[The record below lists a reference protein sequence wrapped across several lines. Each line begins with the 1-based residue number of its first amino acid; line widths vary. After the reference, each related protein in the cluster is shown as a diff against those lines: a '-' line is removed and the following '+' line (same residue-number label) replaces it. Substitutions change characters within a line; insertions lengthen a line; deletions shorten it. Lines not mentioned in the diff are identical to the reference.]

1 MASIW
6 GELKRRNV
14 VRVAFAYV
22 VVSWLILQLT
32 DVLIPLFTL
41 PEWVGR
47 LVFLLLLIGLPLA
60 LFFAWAFELTPEG
73 VKKEKDVDR
82 SQSITH
88 STGRKLDF
96 SIIAVLVI
104 ALAFFAVDKFVL
116 EDGPATKTAAEVT
129 TTAIQQ
135 SIAVLPFVNM
145 SSDPEQEYF
154 SDGLSEELLNLLAKI
169 PELKVIGRTSS
180 FAFKGKNEDLRG
192 IGEALGVNT
201 VLEGSVRKSGD
212 RIRVTAQ
219 LIDVSDGAHIW
230 SETYDRTMTDVFE
243 IQDDVAAEIIDAL
256 KIHVGVMPERGRPT
270 DSTQAY
276 TLFLKARA
284 LMNDWKMAEA
294 VETLKS
300 AIELDPG
307 FAEAYEQLAY
317 AYWIMAGTV
326 IKSGEGQ
333 RLSAAAASDALAI
346 NPDLVLAQSLYS
358 SGGVE
363 SYSFL
368 GEIEGL
374 ERAARLEPA
383 KTASLDM
390 LAYDLSEAGYMQ
402 EALAAAEQFVVLDPL
417 SATAHLRMYNALY
430 GVGRVDEGMEYLETA
445 HVLGSLGAFPKS
457 AHFVIEHQDEEAIPH
472 LEEGFTFFEV
482 PVGLAAEFIAGGRD
496 SATGPEFLD
505 EIIPRI
511 IGLAPDHQKN
521 DLRRVLVGYYSYFGH
536 FDRLFE
542 IILDIDMD
550 ASTWTAADEM
560 LTTGHVTNFP

>member
-1 MASIW
+1 MSYAW
-6 GELKRRNV
+6 RWP
-14 VRVAFAYV
+14 YV
-22 VVSWLILQLT
+22 VVSWLLLQLT

-96 SIIAVLVI
+96 VIIAVLVF
-104 ALAFFAVDKFVL
+104 ALALFAADKFIP
-116 EDGPATKTAAEVT
+116 DSGPATDNVAEVT

-201 VLEGSVRKSGD
+201 VLEGSVRKSGERV
-212 RIRVTAQ
+212 RITAQ

-243 IQDDVAAEIIDAL
+243 IQDNVAAEIIDAL
-256 KIHVGVMPERGRPT
+256 KVHVGVMPERGRPT

-284 LMNDWKMAEA
+284 MMNDWKMAEA
-294 VETLKS
+294 AKTLKS
-300 AIELDPG
+300 AVELDPG
-307 FAEAYEQLAY
+307 FAEAYELLAY
-317 AYWIMAGTV
+317 AYWNMAGTI

-333 RLSAAAASDALAI
+333 ILSAAAAADALAI

-358 SGGVE
+358 SGTIE
-363 SYSFL
+363 TYSFL

-390 LAYDLSEAGYMQ
+390 LAYDLCEAGYMQ
-402 EALAAAEQFVVLDPL
+402 EALDAAEQYVALDPL
-417 SATAHLRMYNALY
+417 SANAHLRMHNALY
-430 GVGRVDEGMEYLETA
+430 GVGRVDEAMESLETA
-445 HVLGSLGAFPKS
+445 HQLGDLGAFGKS
-457 AHFVIEHQDEEAIPH
+457 AHLVIENQDEEAIPH
-472 LEEGFTFFEV
+472 LEEILAFYEV
-482 PVGLAAEFIAGGRD
+482 PVELAAEFIAGGRD
-496 SATGPEFLD
+496 PATGPAFLD

-511 IGLAPDHQKN
+511 IGMAPDDQRN
-521 DLRRVLVGYYSYFGH
+521 DFQRMLVGYYNYFGH

-550 ASTWTAADEM
+550 ASTWTAADDM
-560 LTTGHVTNFP
+560 LTTGACHQLS